1 MSLQRAWVLVGVV
14 AFGSVGCS
22 RGAEIT
28 ADARAALEKA
38 GEWELY
44 SLDPKRQTDPPKDAF
59 HGWKVL
65 GKTTVNDAD
74 ARKKLLA
81 ALEKGAKDND
91 GIAAACFNPRHGI
104 RVKAGD
110 KTIDL
115 VICFECFSATVYTG
129 EERTGSF
136 LTTASPQPALDKVL
150 TDAKVPLPKDR

>member
-1 MSLQRAWVLVGVV
+1 MRSQPVWALVGVV
-14 AFGSVGCS
+14 ALGTVGCS
-22 RGAEIT
+22 RGAEIP
-28 ADARAALEKA
+28 ADAKAALETA

-65 GKTTVNDAD
+65 GKATVKEAD
-74 ARKKLLA
+74 TRKKLLA
-81 ALEKGAKDND
+81 ALDKGAADNK

-110 KTIDL
+110 KTID
-115 VICFECFSATVYTG
+115 VVVCFECFSASVYTG
-129 EERTGSF
+129 DERTGSF